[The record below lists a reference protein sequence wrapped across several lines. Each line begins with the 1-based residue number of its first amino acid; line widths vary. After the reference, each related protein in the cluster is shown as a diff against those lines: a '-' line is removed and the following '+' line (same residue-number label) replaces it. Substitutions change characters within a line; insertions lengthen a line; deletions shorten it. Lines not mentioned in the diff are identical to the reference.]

1 MGLNIGL
8 YLRRS
13 ERTDTAVR
21 SIGTEV
27 QRIGTDFRPRRNKSG
42 GLSHS
47 PRQGGAVYLLVAR
60 SQLFINMR
68 LSMLSIGGQGI
79 LLNAI
84 YLC

>member
-13 ERTDTAVR
+13 ERTDTEVR

-27 QRIGTDFRPRRNKSG
+27 RRIGTDFRPRRNKGG

-47 PRQGGAVYLLVAR
+47 PRHLPLEGLLPACM
-60 SQLFINMR
+60 SLQLVLYFFKQRITLIN
-68 LSMLSIGGQGI
+68 
-79 LLNAI
+79 
-84 YLC
+84 